1 MAHEMKIY
9 LNGKIVPESEALVPV
24 TDRGFLYGD
33 GVFET
38 MRAYGGEIFMLNRHM
53 ERLARSAELIG
64 MQLPMDEGGT
74 VEAIMETLRA
84 NSLEDAIIR
93 VSVTR
98 GTGPRGID
106 PTVKT
111 VPTFVI
117 MAWPFSPY
125 DPEFFRMGV
134 ELIIAQTRR
143 NTSSSLD
150 PAIKS
155 MNFLNNIMAK
165 GEASR
170 AGAFDALM
178 LNADGYVAEC
188 TVSNI
193 FFVKDG
199 VVHTPSLTT
208 GILAG
213 VTREHVLFLARGTR
227 HPVDEG
233 IYTPAELMEA
243 DEVFL
248 TGTSIE
254 VLPVRRVAAAEFS
267 VGPITKALMAAY
279 KESTP

>member
-1 MAHEMKIY
+1 MQIY
-9 LNGKIVPESEALVPV
+9 LNGRIVPEQEALVPV

-38 MRAYGGEIFMLNRHM
+38 MRAYGGKVFMLDRHM
-53 ERLARSAELIG
+53 QRLLRSASTIGLEL
-64 MQLPMDEGGT
+64 PEDEEGT
-74 VEAIMETLRA
+74 VEAIMATLRA
-84 NSLEDAIIR
+84 NALAEAIIR

-106 PTVKT
+106 PTVRT
-111 VPTFVI
+111 TPTMVV
-117 MAWPFSPY
+117 MAWPFNPY
-125 DPEFFRMGV
+125 DPGFFERGV
-134 ELIIAQTRR
+134 ELVIAKTRR
-143 NTSSSLD
+143 NNPSALD
-150 PAIKS
+150 PSVKS

-170 AGAFDALM
+170 AGVFDALM
-178 LNADGYVAEC
+178 LNTDGYLAEC

-199 VVHTPSLTT
+199 VIHTPSLAS

-213 VTREHVLFLARGTR
+213 VTREHVISLARGLGY
-227 HPVDEG
+227 VVKEG
-233 IYTPAELMEA
+233 LYLPLDVYAA
-243 DEVFL
+243 DEAFL

-254 VLPVRRVAAAEFS
+254 VLPVRRVSEAEFS
-267 VGPITKALMAAY
+267 VGPVTGDLMMAY